1 MWILKDNSEV
11 SVLFFS
17 HMSFGWYFRSLG
29 LVVRA
34 FTSEP
39 SCLSHKNFVVSYNKK
54 SGDGKLC
61 VN

>member
-39 SCLSHKNFVVSYNKK
+39 SCLSHITRSLEMGSCVSIN
-54 SGDGKLC
+54 SMG
-61 VN
+61 